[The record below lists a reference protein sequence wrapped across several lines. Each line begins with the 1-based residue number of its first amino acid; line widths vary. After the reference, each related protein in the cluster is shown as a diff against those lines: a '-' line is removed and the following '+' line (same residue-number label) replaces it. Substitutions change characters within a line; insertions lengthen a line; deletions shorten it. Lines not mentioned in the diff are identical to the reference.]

1 MKKRVSLYR
10 SFSVRLEAHFSLVL
24 SGKSEDYARKSKSND
39 DEISCTRDLSVLL
52 LLNLNYVEA
61 LARIFSHFVV

>member
-24 SGKSEDYARKSKSND
+24 NGKSEDYARKSKSND
-39 DEISCTRDLSVLL
+39 DEISCSRELSVLL
-52 LLNLNYVEA
+52 LLN
-61 LARIFSHFVV
+61 